1 MYDLIRSLLSESK
14 EKKGTYVGVRLT
26 PKSTGLLRKFAREIK
41 VPNILANEDMHI
53 TVIFSRN
60 HIDNYKPLGKLD
72 PTIEVE
78 VNTLT
83 VFQNEEEGSKRI
95 LVVTLKAPELTK
107 RHNEIMKEPGATYDF
122 DSYIPHVTLS
132 YDCGDFDET
141 GHGIKKFFKEPLE
154 IDEEY
159 EEELTLGGYE

>member
-1 MYDLIRSLLSESK
+1 
-14 EKKGTYVGVRLT
+14 
-26 PKSTGLLRKFAREIK
+26 
-41 VPNILANEDMHI
+41 MHV

-95 LVVTLKAPELTK
+95 LVVTLKSPELTK
-107 RHNEIMKEPGATYDF
+107 RHKEIMKEPG
-122 DSYIPHVTLS
+122 VTLS

-141 GHGIKKFFKEPLE
+141 GHGIKKFFSEPLE

-159 EEELTLGGYE
+159 EEELKLDGYE